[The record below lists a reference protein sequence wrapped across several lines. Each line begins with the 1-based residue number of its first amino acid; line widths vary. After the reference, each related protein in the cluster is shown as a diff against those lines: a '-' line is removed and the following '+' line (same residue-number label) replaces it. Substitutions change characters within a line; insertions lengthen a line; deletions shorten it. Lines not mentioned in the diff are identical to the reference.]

1 METMKSMF
9 FACAL
14 LLGSAE
20 TFSAENLVLSEDFES
35 QTFPPSGWVVKGTEL
50 SEDLESGYAHWS
62 LNWNEVTGCSIAG
75 SGCAEVMSDFKEG
88 QAGISKEEWLITPA
102 VQVADNA
109 SLSFTFWCNASS
121 FMTNKYGSF
130 LVKVSTD
137 DGDTW
142 SDLWN
147 AGGKADVKVYD
158 LAGNCIKDLTEV
170 ESVSLEGLASGMYIV
185 SVSCGD
191 SVSTARV
198 MKR

>member
-20 TFSAENLVLSEDFES
+20 AFSAENLVLSEDFES

-50 SEDLESGYAHWS
+50 SE
-62 LNWNEVTGCSIAG
+62 
-75 SGCAEVMSDFKEG
+75 
-88 QAGISKEEWLITPA
+88 
-102 VQVADNA
+102 
-109 SLSFTFWCNASS
+109 
-121 FMTNKYGSF
+121 
-130 LVKVSTD
+130 
-137 DGDTW
+137 
-142 SDLWN
+142 
-147 AGGKADVKVYD
+147 
-158 LAGNCIKDLTEV
+158 DLTEV

>member
-75 SGCAEVMSDFKEG
+75 SGCAEVMSG
-88 QAGISKEEWLITPA
+88 LLLLPCRLLIMRRCLLLFGVT
-102 VQVADNA
+102 
-109 SLSFTFWCNASS
+109 LHR
-121 FMTNKYGSF
+121 
-130 LVKVSTD
+130 L
-137 DGDTW
+137 
-142 SDLWN
+142 
-147 AGGKADVKVYD
+147 
-158 LAGNCIKDLTEV
+158 
-170 ESVSLEGLASGMYIV
+170 
-185 SVSCGD
+185 
-191 SVSTARV
+191 
-198 MKR
+198 

>member
-75 SGCAEVMSDFKEG
+75 LGCAEVMSDFKKDRPVFRRRSG
-88 QAGISKEEWLITPA
+88 LLLLPCRLLIMRRCLLLFGVT
-102 VQVADNA
+102 
-109 SLSFTFWCNASS
+109 LHR
-121 FMTNKYGSF
+121 
-130 LVKVSTD
+130 L
-137 DGDTW
+137 
-142 SDLWN
+142 
-147 AGGKADVKVYD
+147 
-158 LAGNCIKDLTEV
+158 
-170 ESVSLEGLASGMYIV
+170 
-185 SVSCGD
+185 
-191 SVSTARV
+191 
-198 MKR
+198 

>member
-109 SLSFTFWCNASS
+109 SLSFTFWCNAHR
-121 FMTNKYGSF
+121 
-130 LVKVSTD
+130 L
-137 DGDTW
+137 
-142 SDLWN
+142 
-147 AGGKADVKVYD
+147 
-158 LAGNCIKDLTEV
+158 
-170 ESVSLEGLASGMYIV
+170 
-185 SVSCGD
+185 
-191 SVSTARV
+191 
-198 MKR
+198 

>member
-88 QAGISKEEWLITPA
+88 QRRIISNLHGR
-102 VQVADNA
+102 
-109 SLSFTFWCNASS
+109 S
-121 FMTNKYGSF
+121 NK
-130 LVKVSTD
+130 LQQ
-137 DGDTW
+137 
-142 SDLWN
+142 
-147 AGGKADVKVYD
+147 
-158 LAGNCIKDLTEV
+158 
-170 ESVSLEGLASGMYIV
+170 
-185 SVSCGD
+185 
-191 SVSTARV
+191 
-198 MKR
+198 KRLKPKSQKRKRKR

>member
-75 SGCAEVMSDFKEG
+75 SGCAEVMSD
-88 QAGISKEEWLITPA
+88 L
-102 VQVADNA
+102 
-109 SLSFTFWCNASS
+109 
-121 FMTNKYGSF
+121 YG
-130 LVKVSTD
+130 L
-137 DGDTW
+137 
-142 SDLWN
+142 L
-147 AGGKADVKVYD
+147 
-158 LAGNCIKDLTEV
+158 
-170 ESVSLEGLASGMYIV
+170 
-185 SVSCGD
+185 
-191 SVSTARV
+191 
-198 MKR
+198 

>member
-147 AGGKADVKVYD
+147 AASQEDIENSGLTDIGR
-158 LAGNCIKDLTEV
+158 GIKMLW
-170 ESVSLEGLASGMYIV
+170 G
-185 SVSCGD
+185 
-191 SVSTARV
+191 
-198 MKR
+198 

>member
-109 SLSFTFWCNASS
+109 SLSFTFWCNAHRRYR
-121 FMTNKYGSF
+121 FRRRRF
-130 LVKVSTD
+130 PLHLLRD
-137 DGDTW
+137 DGQLVARRLLQEGGHSLGLGV
-142 SDLWN
+142 SDQPRV
-147 AGGKADVKVYD
+147 GGPGPQPPVP
-158 LAGNCIKDLTEV
+158 LHLPG
-170 ESVSLEGLASGMYIV
+170 
-185 SVSCGD
+185 
-191 SVSTARV
+191 
-198 MKR
+198 

>member
-20 TFSAENLVLSEDFES
+20 TFSAENLVLREDFES

-88 QAGISKEEWLITPA
+88 QAGISKEESGLLLLPCRLLIMRRCLLLFGVT
-102 VQVADNA
+102 
-109 SLSFTFWCNASS
+109 LHR
-121 FMTNKYGSF
+121 
-130 LVKVSTD
+130 L
-137 DGDTW
+137 
-142 SDLWN
+142 
-147 AGGKADVKVYD
+147 
-158 LAGNCIKDLTEV
+158 
-170 ESVSLEGLASGMYIV
+170 
-185 SVSCGD
+185 
-191 SVSTARV
+191 
-198 MKR
+198 

>member
-75 SGCAEVMSDFKEG
+75 SGCAEVMSDFKKKDRPVFRRRSG
-88 QAGISKEEWLITPA
+88 LLLLPCRLLIMRRCLLLFGVT
-102 VQVADNA
+102 
-109 SLSFTFWCNASS
+109 LHR
-121 FMTNKYGSF
+121 
-130 LVKVSTD
+130 L
-137 DGDTW
+137 
-142 SDLWN
+142 
-147 AGGKADVKVYD
+147 
-158 LAGNCIKDLTEV
+158 
-170 ESVSLEGLASGMYIV
+170 
-185 SVSCGD
+185 
-191 SVSTARV
+191 
-198 MKR
+198 

>member
-75 SGCAEVMSDFKEG
+75 SGCAEVMSDLLLLPCRL
-88 QAGISKEEWLITPA
+88 LIMRRCLLLFGVT
-102 VQVADNA
+102 
-109 SLSFTFWCNASS
+109 LHR
-121 FMTNKYGSF
+121 
-130 LVKVSTD
+130 L
-137 DGDTW
+137 
-142 SDLWN
+142 
-147 AGGKADVKVYD
+147 
-158 LAGNCIKDLTEV
+158 
-170 ESVSLEGLASGMYIV
+170 
-185 SVSCGD
+185 
-191 SVSTARV
+191 
-198 MKR
+198 